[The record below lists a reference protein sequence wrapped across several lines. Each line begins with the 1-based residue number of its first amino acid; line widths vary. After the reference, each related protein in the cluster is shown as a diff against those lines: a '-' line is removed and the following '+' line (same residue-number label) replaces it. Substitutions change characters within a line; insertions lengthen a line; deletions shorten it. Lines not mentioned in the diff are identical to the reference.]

1 MLLSLST
8 IVGLVAK
15 CFPSGNVGVCR
26 ATLTVIRPR
35 PVSVRRGVVCVSLQR
50 LAQRDAEDWGL
61 QGKLF

>member
-15 CFPSGNVGVCR
+15 CFPSGNVGVCH

-50 LAQRDAEDWGL
+50 LAQRDAED
-61 QGKLF
+61 